1 MKNKLFVAGVIIGGL
16 VLFGLLYLQSPR
28 TAPTPKVETQTFS
41 MAPLYRSNNQTYG
54 NQSAEVV
61 VVEFFDPECEACRQ
75 VHPIMKSLIK
85 EYGNRVKFVY
95 RYMPLHGGSMYASV
109 ALEEARELNKFDEA
123 LDILFERQPV
133 WGDHGN
139 PRPDLVPAFLQEI
152 GIPKDKLGEEYLM
165 NKHGAKVKLDQEDG
179 RANGVRYTPTI
190 FVGRSALSQIGEGA
204 IRSAIEEAL
213 KENQK

>member
-1 MKNKLFVAGVIIGGL
+1 MKNKLFVIGVIVGTAI
-16 VLFGLLYLQSPR
+16 LFGLFYFLGPR
-28 TAPTPKVETQTFS
+28 TSPTPKVETQTFS
-41 MAPLYRSNNQTYG
+41 MAPLYRSHNQAYG
-54 NQSAEVV
+54 NQSSEVV

-75 VHPIMKSLIK
+75 VHPIMKNLIN
-85 EYGNRVKFVY
+85 EYGSKVKFVY

-139 PRPDLVPAFLQEI
+139 PRPDLVPTYLQEI

-165 NKHGAKVKLDQEDG
+165 NKHGAKVKQDHEDG
-179 RANGVRYTPTI
+179 KANGVRYTPTI
-190 FVGRSALSQIGEGA
+190 FVGRTALNEIGETA
-204 IRSAIEEAL
+204 IRSAIEDAL
-213 KENQK
+213 KSAQK